1 MHARVRFI
9 ATCATHARLRPASLL
24 VYDVTTLHF
33 ETDAPSWLILVFKFS
48 ADLGDR
54 FAEVVG

>member
-1 MHARVRFI
+1 MLGG
-9 ATCATHARLRPASLL
+9 TCDEIRAQVLISHGAVPSDWWL
-24 VYDVTTLHF
+24 VD
-33 ETDAPSWLILVFKFS
+33 PSWLILVFKFS